1 MSYEEFLELPV
12 NQITQICQNL
22 KFKREN
28 SIPFSKEEE
37 EMQEH
42 FINYTQDLKLQEEK
56 ARLEYF
62 WSLNCY
68 EK

>member
-12 NQITQICQNL
+12 IHITQICQNL

-28 SIPFSKEEE
+28 NIPFSHEEE
-37 EMQEH
+37 LMQEH
-42 FINYTQDLKLQEEK
+42 FINYTQDLKLQEDK

-62 WSLNCY
+62 WSLKCY